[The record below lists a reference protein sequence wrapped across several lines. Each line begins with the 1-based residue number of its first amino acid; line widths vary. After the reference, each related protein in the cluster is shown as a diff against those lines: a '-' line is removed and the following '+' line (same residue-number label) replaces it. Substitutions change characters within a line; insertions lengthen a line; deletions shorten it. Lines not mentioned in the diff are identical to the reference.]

1 MLIDLEEA
9 ENECRHAIVAE
20 CWQDVQAKQK
30 KSAIQGLFPQTA
42 KLKTAGYISLFAFFC
57 IFVNFFTC
65 DTYYVF
71 LYFIVDIKVSQVK
84 QTKDDTLKQWL
95 QVFWIQTTHSTSRRF
110 LIKRHKWHN
119 ERIA

>member
-84 QTKDDTLKQWL
+84 QTKDISLWWYIKTMITSFLNSNDTFNFKT
-95 QVFWIQTTHSTSRRF
+95 FFDQTT
-110 LIKRHKWHN
+110 
-119 ERIA
+119 